1 MVPLWEA
8 VNVAVAAVKVPVVE
22 PSATVTE
29 VGSVNPDI
37 PLLFSVTT
45 APPVGAGFESVTV
58 QLLVAFEPKFVELH
72 CSEESTVATVRLKFT
87 VCDEPL

>member
-1 MVPLWEA
+1 MVPLWGA
-8 VNVAVAAVKVPVVE
+8 VNVAVFAVKVLVVE
-22 PSATVTE
+22 PWATVTE

-37 PLLFSVTT
+37 PPLLSATT

-72 CSEESTVATVRLKFT
+72 CSEESAEATVRLKFT
-87 VCDEPL
+87 VCDDPL